1 MAVFDF
7 LACQNYAKCTSLM
20 LYNSMPVAHLS
31 YQSKGSPF
39 TSFAFSS
46 TQKWSIYLIIP
57 LCGHRGHGNL
67 NNICLKLVTIS
78 PFRSTNA
85 ALFLLAIP
93 YMYNK
98 IGFSVFVG
106 CYKQGAKYAAFRVL
120 SRVYLIVIKLNRRGI
135 EKNKDMKMPVRPVD
149 VCVLPDRIRFHP
161 RVPVTLTVAAF

>member
-1 MAVFDF
+1 
-7 LACQNYAKCTSLM
+7 M
-20 LYNSMPVAHLS
+20 LYNNNVPVAYLS

-78 PFRSTNA
+78 PSRSSNG

-93 YMYNK
+93 YMSNK
-98 IGFSVFVG
+98 IGLSVVVG
-106 CYKQGAKYAAFRVL
+106 GYKQGAKYAAFRVP
-120 SRVYLIVIKLNRRGI
+120 SRVYLIVIQLNRRGI

-149 VCVLPDRIRFHP
+149 VCVLPDKIRFYP
-161 RVPVTLTVAAF
+161 RVPVTLTVPAF

>member
-106 CYKQGAKYAAFRVL
+106 CYKQGAKYAAFRVP

-149 VCVLPDRIRFHP
+149 VCVLPDKIRFHP